1 MDQDQKKQAVAN
13 AAMGY
18 LGDASV
24 IGVGTGSTV
33 ECFLQALSES
43 DHQIRAAVSSS
54 EATSKRLTEIGIK
67 LLDLS
72 AVGSLSVYIDGA
84 DEATRQKQLIKGGGG
99 ALTREK
105 IIAAVSRQ
113 FICMID
119 DSKLVDRL
127 GRFPLPVEVVPLAQ
141 RLVMEQISRECGGR
155 PVLREGFTTD
165 NGNVILDVH
174 DLAIGQPVQLEE
186 LLNQITGVVAN
197 GLFCRRPAD
206 LLLMASADD
215 VVVIG

>member
-1 MDQDQKKQAVAN
+1 M
-13 AAMGY
+13 
-18 LGDASV
+18 
-24 IGVGTGSTV
+24 
-33 ECFLQALSES
+33 
-43 DHQIRAAVSSS
+43 
-54 EATSKRLTEIGIK
+54 TEIGIK

-72 AVGSLSVYIDGA
+72 DVGSLSVYIDGA

-127 GRFPLPVEVVPLAQ
+127 GCFPLPVEVVPLAQ
-141 RLVMEQISRECGGR
+141 RLVQEQIGRECGGR
-155 PVLREGFTTD
+155 PLLREGFTTD

-174 DLAIGQPVQLEE
+174 DLAIDQPVQLEE
-186 LLNQITGVVAN
+186 ELNQITGVVAN

-206 LLLMASADD
+206 LLLMASDAD